1 MVDHRADDGT
11 DEPVPPHVSLRLLL
25 PRDAASI
32 PVVRHLSEYALREL
46 GCLEDCCFDVGL
58 AITEACANVIQHA
71 ASGEA
76 YAVQVSIEAQQC
88 QISVVDAGPTSFDT
102 AGAAASVRER
112 SEDVM
117 SESGRGIAIINAVMD
132 DITFDVRPESGTLLR
147 MVKALAFEEGS
158 AARRLMLLG
167 N

>member
-1 MVDHRADDGT
+1 MVEPPGDGI

-32 PVVRHLSEYALREL
+32 PVVRHLSDYALREL
-46 GCLEDCCFDVGL
+46 GCLEDSCFDVGL

-71 ASGEA
+71 QSGEA
-76 YAVQVSIEAQQC
+76 YAVQVSIEAQVC
-88 QISVVDAGPTSFDT
+88 EISVIDAGPTTFDT
-102 AGAAASVRER
+102 AGVEASVRER
-112 SEDVM
+112 SQDEM

-132 DITFDVRPESGTLLR
+132 GLTFDVRPESGTLLR
-147 MVKALAFEEGS
+147 MVKKLEFEQDS

>member
-1 MVDHRADDGT
+1 MADPRAGGEADQ
-11 DEPVPPHVSLRLLL
+11 PVPPHVSLRLLL

-46 GCLEDCCFDVGL
+46 GCEAESVHDVGL
-58 AITEACANVIQHA
+58 AITEACANVIEHA
-71 ASGEA
+71 GSGEA
-76 YAVQVSIEAQQC
+76 YAVQVSIQARVCE
-88 QISVVDAGPTSFDT
+88 ISVIDAGPTTFDE

-112 SEDVM
+112 SRDQM

-132 DITFDVRPESGTLLR
+132 DLSFDVRPESGTLLR
-147 MVKALAFEEGS
+147 MVKNLDFEEGS

-167 N
+167 